1 MIRIA
6 IGVVHVVVVERAVVV
21 KGIAQIEEGVLAL
34 FLLGAAAADDI
45 FPVGGLVQISRGGS
59 WSGPC
64 LDRRCDE
71 IACPAVRGSNGD
83 RRSGRSPDFGSSH
96 DCAFP
101 SSLSGILQP
110 APRYSG
116 GTVPAFTGFPIGESL
131 IGSAIPCLSTPDL
144 KYEFFIAS

>member
-1 MIRIA
+1 
-6 IGVVHVVVVERAVVV
+6 V
-21 KGIAQIEEGVLAL
+21 K
-34 FLLGAAAADDI
+34 
-45 FPVGGLVQISRGGS
+45 RG
-59 WSGPC
+59 C
-64 LDRRCDE
+64 ATAFVRDRTQRFD
-71 IACPAVRGSNGD
+71 A
-83 RRSGRSPDFGSSH
+83 GRSHGLPAPRSPPHRSQVQTVIDDQAGLLTSVH
-96 DCAFP
+96 RNDCAFP